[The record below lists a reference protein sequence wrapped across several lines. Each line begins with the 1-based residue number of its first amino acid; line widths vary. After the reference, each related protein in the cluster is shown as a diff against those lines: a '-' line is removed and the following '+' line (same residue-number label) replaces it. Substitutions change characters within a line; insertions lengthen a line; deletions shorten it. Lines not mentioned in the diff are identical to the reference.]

1 MANIQIKL
9 QIKCWAYLLLI
20 HSCDSSLILVWEDLV
35 FNQSKF
41 LLLMNWGIIQFWNG
55 YFPSFPQNLNL
66 EAAAITR
73 HSQTNIDS
81 KNPDSAT
88 FWNNIEHLKRL
99 KWNRVLPFSAV
110 KETICLT
117 NANYKFH
124 LKNPMKKARLGLWSW
139 DGSRDVMDGVNCHKS
154 PIHPIL
160 TLAVRGR
167 IGENYRCLP
176 LVRVARIFCISS
188 PSSSSECVLRLY
200 LTFDIN
206 P

>member
-1 MANIQIKL
+1 MASIQIRL
-9 QIKCWAYLLLI
+9 QIKCWAFLLPI
-20 HSCDSSLILVWEDLV
+20 HSCAYPGLGLGRFSLQSIKISPFYELGNIPILKWI
-35 FNQSKF
+35 FSRFPTKSKSWSRCHYQTLSDQYWLKKPWLCHF
-41 LLLMNWGIIQFWNG
+41 LKQYRI
-55 YFPSFPQNLNL
+55 S
-66 EAAAITR
+66 
-73 HSQTNIDS
+73 
-81 KNPDSAT
+81 
-88 FWNNIEHLKRL
+88 EHL

-124 LKNPMKKARLGLWSW
+124 LKNPMKKARLGFWSW